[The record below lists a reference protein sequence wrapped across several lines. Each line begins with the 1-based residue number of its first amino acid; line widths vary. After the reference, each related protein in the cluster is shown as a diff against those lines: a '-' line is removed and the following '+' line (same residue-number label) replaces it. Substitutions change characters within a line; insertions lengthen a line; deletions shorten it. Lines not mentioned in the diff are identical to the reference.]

1 MTVLRSL
8 NILAGMSTEARA
20 KNGEL
25 LLYPDNIASIE
36 NFYGQSIISAR
47 QFDLPALETFYGQAL
62 EIDGMIKKNRA
73 ALAERLKHQIVATL
87 FYQSSTRTRLM
98 FEVAAKRLGAKV
110 VTETDVQFS
119 SRSRGE
125 SLEHTIRV
133 VSGMVDGVVLRDPK
147 PGFAEDVLPY
157 AVSPIFN
164 GGDGAREH
172 PFQALKDYYTL
183 RKEFGDLRGRRVTL
197 LGDLKYG
204 RTVHSLAYI
213 LNLHGSE
220 VMLVAPNPLRAPRE
234 MVEML
239 QRGCPVVKEFT
250 SFAEME
256 EAGEDPGDVTYVT
269 RLQIEKVETDP
280 DINPDNKLSMIT
292 LLRREYTNYTITPD
306 WVVKYPG
313 NRLMHP
319 LPIGGG
325 EIDPSLDFHQQSIYF
340 SQSDNGVP
348 TAAAVLQLCL
358 VG

>member
-1 MTVLRSL
+1 
-8 NILAGMSTEARA
+8 MSTEARA

-25 LLYPDNIASIE
+25 LLYPDDITPIT
-36 NFYGQSIISAR
+36 NFYGQSIVSAR
-47 QFDLPALETFYGQAL
+47 QFDLPGLETFYGQAL
-62 EIDGMIKKNRA
+62 EIEEMIKTDKA
-73 ALAERLKHQIVATL
+73 SLAKFLEHQIIATL

-98 FEVAAKRLGAKV
+98 FEVAAKRLGAGV

-125 SLEHTIRV
+125 SLKHTIRV

-147 PGFAEDVLPY
+147 PGFATDVLPY
-157 AVSPIFN
+157 AVSPLFN

-172 PFQALKDYYTL
+172 PVQALKDYYTMI
-183 RKEFGDLRGRRVTL
+183 KEFGDLRGRRVTL

-239 QRGCPVVKEFT
+239 QGGCPVVKEFAN
-250 SFAEME
+250 FAEME

-269 RLQIEKVETDP
+269 RLQIEKVEADL
-280 DINPDNKLSMIT
+280 DINPDNKLSMMVE
-292 LLRREYTNYTITPD
+292 LRREYANCTITPD

-325 EIDPSLDFHQQSIYF
+325 EIDPRLDFHQQSIYF
-340 SQSDNGVP
+340 RQSDNGVP
-348 TAAAVLQLCL
+348 TAAAILKLCL